1 MRRYYKKN
9 IIKKDRNVTIRFDQA
24 TYDRIEAAARATDL
38 SVSEY
43 IRRMVIKGKVTV
55 RQEIV
60 AEVPMLKKLI
70 AEFGKIG
77 SNLNQIAHHYNGGGV
92 RSREM
97 YERTQRAI
105 SELYAMKYEV
115 ERMASKEAYGLL
127 RAQGGPIPPDGDD
140 TWYEPG
146 VRGALM
152 QFVYWLMAKSQMGD
166 LIACAHC
173 RNAFEEMEMLDRAFD
188 AIIART
194 PDYTMPNWQALKAQ
208 MPDWET
214 VREQYRKV

>member
-1 MRRYYKKN
+1 MRKK
-9 IIKKDRNVTIRFDQA
+9 KTRLTAQKERFVGVRFDQA
-24 TYDRIEAAARATDL
+24 TYDKIEAAARAADL

-43 IRRMVIKGKVTV
+43 IRRMVTKGKVVV

-70 AEFGKIG
+70 GDFGKIG

-115 ERMASKEAYGLL
+115 EKMGGEFRGYSEAY
-127 RAQGGPIPPDGDD
+127 R
-140 TWYEPG
+140 
-146 VRGALM
+146 
-152 QFVYWLMAKSQMGD
+152 
-166 LIACAHC
+166 
-173 RNAFEEMEMLDRAFD
+173 
-188 AIIART
+188 
-194 PDYTMPNWQALKAQ
+194 
-208 MPDWET
+208 
-214 VREQYRKV
+214 RKK

>member
-1 MRRYYKKN
+1 MRKK
-9 IIKKDRNVTIRFDQA
+9 KARLTPQKERFVGVRFDQA
-24 TYDRIEAAARATDL
+24 TYDRIEAAARAADL

-70 AEFGKIG
+70 GDFGKIG

-115 ERMASKEAYGLL
+115 EKMGGEFRGYSEAY
-127 RAQGGPIPPDGDD
+127 R
-140 TWYEPG
+140 
-146 VRGALM
+146 
-152 QFVYWLMAKSQMGD
+152 
-166 LIACAHC
+166 
-173 RNAFEEMEMLDRAFD
+173 
-188 AIIART
+188 
-194 PDYTMPNWQALKAQ
+194 
-208 MPDWET
+208 
-214 VREQYRKV
+214 RKKQ